1 MEKIGSKGEMRAT
14 LQFFSCIFGRFK
26 NALTG
31 QHGPARRCDISFLK
45 ALVMYFHWK
54 KIQPARGLPS

>member
-1 MEKIGSKGEMRAT
+1 MRAT
-14 LQFFSCIFGRFK
+14 LQFFSCIFGCFK

-31 QHGPARRCDISFLK
+31 QHGPARQCDVSFLK

-54 KIQPARGLPS
+54 KIQPSRGLPS